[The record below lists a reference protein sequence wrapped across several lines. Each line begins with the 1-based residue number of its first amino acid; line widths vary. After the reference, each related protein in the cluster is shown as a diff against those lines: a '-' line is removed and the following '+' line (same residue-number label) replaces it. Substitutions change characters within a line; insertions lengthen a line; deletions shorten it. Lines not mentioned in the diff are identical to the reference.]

1 MHSNI
6 NATKLERFLEKA
18 RSIKET
24 IGNAALKPFEIV
36 GNTTTTNIDSRTPA
50 SKRIKVLSSRALT
63 GAALV
68 GGIGFLAFNVY
79 HSIDGYTDATVA
91 ENIESA
97 GFRNVTVLGS
107 ASKEDC
113 RLSWFS
119 NTKHMVMRQFSATDM
134 NGRTFEGNYCKHGFS
149 DPEIFPRE
157 VPEPK
162 NASISTDSSG
172 GSGILTDRLV
182 DVLGVTPNYAQNMTK
197 GVAPRVQRSDENLID
212 FNV

>member
-1 MHSNI
+1 MRSNI

-18 RSIKET
+18 WSIKET
-24 IGNAALKPFEIV
+24 IDNAALKPFEIV
-36 GNTTTTNIDSRTPA
+36 GNTATTYIDNRTPA
-50 SKRIKVLSSRALT
+50 SKRLKVLSSRALT

-79 HSIDGYTDATVA
+79 HTIDGSTDATVTGH
-91 ENIESA
+91 IKSA

-107 ASKEDC
+107 ASKADC

-119 NTKHMVMRQFSATDM
+119 STKHMVMRQFSATDM
-134 NGRTFEGNYCKHGFS
+134 NGRTYEGNYCKHGYS
-149 DPEIFPRE
+149 DPEIFPRV

-162 NASISTDSSG
+162 SASTSTDPSI
-172 GSGILTDRLV
+172 GSGTLTDKLV
-182 DVLGVTPNYAQNMTK
+182 DVLGVTQGHAQDISK
-197 GVAPRVQRSDENLID
+197 VAVPDVPGVSENLID